1 MTTTVFFPAGAP
13 NQSATGTLASVN
25 DAVQLAT
32 DSLGGIDFALANG
45 TPPPVGAVV
54 AFEGTTNGNDWYAVK
69 AYPKIPGAAG
79 STTATAAGSYN
90 VTTGGAKQVRARLTA
105 ITSGSFTAVANGTV
119 QAGHVGVKSGNPAD
133 FQATVTPAGATL
145 TPRSGSIAAGGTAQ
159 QLAAANSARK
169 GWRLQNTST
178 GDLWFNDTGG
188 TASIGGADS
197 FKVGA
202 GGYYET
208 PVGGSSQAAISIFG
222 ATTAQTFSASEW

>member
-1 MTTTVFFPAGAP
+1 MK
-13 NQSATGTLASVN
+13 N
-25 DAVQLAT
+25 
-32 DSLGGIDFALANG
+32 
-45 TPPPVGAVV
+45 
-54 AFEGTTNGNDWYAVK
+54 
-69 AYPKIPGAAG
+69 
-79 STTATAAGSYN
+79 
-90 VTTGGAKQVRARLTA
+90 
-105 ITSGSFTAVANGTV
+105 
-119 QAGHVGVKSGNPAD
+119 GNPAD

-159 QLAAANSARK
+159 QLAPANAARK

-197 FKVGA
+197 FKIGA

-222 ATTAQTFSASEW
+222 ATTSQTFSASEW